1 MSATFGD
8 RLRLTVFGESH
19 AVAIGGVLE
28 GLPEGMKVDQQLLQ
42 AHMARRAPGRST
54 LVTPRQETDQVQILS
69 GVFEGYT
76 TGTPLS
82 FIVENRDQRS
92 KDYERMRFVLRPG
105 HADYTAYAKYR
116 GFQDYRGGGAFSG
129 RLTAP
134 LHVAGGL
141 AMQMLNQHGIDI
153 VAHALSVGEQRD
165 VSFSEAGMDLS
176 ADQQTLRKWKQR
188 FLEMPLPTI
197 REEVSEKMAK
207 VIEEVQRQNDSIGG
221 VAECAIFGVE
231 AGLGGYFFRNVE
243 SRLAQLCFS
252 IPAVKGIEFGDGFAL
267 ASMKGS
273 EANDTMYFSEDF
285 AEGSDTDL
293 SAKLS
298 SVRHRSNHNGGVLG
312 GLTNGMPILFR
323 VAIKPTPSISKR
335 QRTVN
340 LETMKEEELVI
351 EGRHDPCILPRVI
364 PVIESAAALV
374 TADLLLQ

>member
-19 AVAIGGVLE
+19 AAAIGGVVE
-28 GLPEGMKVDQQLLQ
+28 GFPEGVKIDQQKLQ
-42 AHMARRAPGRST
+42 VHMTRRAPGRST
-54 LVTPRQETDQVQILS
+54 LTTLRQEADQVQILS

-176 ADQQTLRKWKQR
+176 ADQQTLRKWKKR

>member
-54 LVTPRQETDQVQILS
+54 LVTPRQETDQVRILS

-129 RLTAP
+129 RLTVP

>member
-19 AVAIGGVLE
+19 AAAIGGVVE
-28 GLPEGMKVDQQLLQ
+28 GFPEGVKIDQQKLQ
-42 AHMARRAPGRST
+42 AHMTRRAPGRST
-54 LVTPRQETDQVQILS
+54 LTTLRQEADQVQILS